1 LTRDQLILL
10 GKDNVVSPNAL
21 GFQALGIEPK
31 AVEAIVPSYLSR
43 FRAGGQ
49 RGTAPR

>member
-1 LTRDQLILL
+1 
-10 GKDNVVSPNAL
+10 VVSPNAL

-43 FRAGGQ
+43 FRVGGQ
-49 RGTAPR
+49 RVTAPR